1 MYITVPLLFLW
12 KTCVFGANRTKRRG
26 ARFEGQEGTRERK
39 KEERAAAE
47 RVGGIEGWKGPSRGV
62 EGRMVQGTE
71 GGDGGQKRKGAKKE
85 ILKKGGMSN
94 AMVDWEGI

>member
-1 MYITVPLLFLW
+1 M
-12 KTCVFGANRTKRRG
+12 FGANRTKRRG